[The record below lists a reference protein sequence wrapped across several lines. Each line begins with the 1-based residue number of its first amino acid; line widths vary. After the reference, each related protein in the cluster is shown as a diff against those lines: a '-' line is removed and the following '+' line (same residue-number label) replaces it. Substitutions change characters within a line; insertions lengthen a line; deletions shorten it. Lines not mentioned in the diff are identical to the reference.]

1 MIVRPRR
8 QCTPLG
14 GAGERPFAPVEC
26 GRHAGWQTS
35 REIPVQHLC
44 LTCQARF
51 GLYALIWLA
60 ASAFWRPTARAAEPL
75 EKARQALGKREFA
88 EAVRLASEA
97 ISEDAE
103 NPAAFLIRA
112 AALEGARDF
121 AAAAADFDQV
131 LKLQGESAQLLRRR
145 GAAWFRA
152 GDVAAALADWD
163 REIELKPAA
172 MPDHWMRGIALYYV
186 GRFAEGAE
194 QFGAYQT
201 VDGNDVENAVWH
213 FLCRARDVGVDQA
226 RAGMLTIRNDGR
238 VPMMQVYQLFRG
250 VQSVDDVMQA
260 AEADAPPE
268 AKRQH
273 LFFAHLYLGLFAEAQ
288 GDADGCLA
296 HLRQATG
303 SYAQPHY
310 MGDVAR
316 VHLAQRASADS
327 TTERSTTEKP

>member
-1 MIVRPRR
+1 MIHRAW
-8 QCTPLG
+8 LG
-14 GAGERPFAPVEC
+14 LFVLAC
-26 GRHAGWQTS
+26 
-35 REIPVQHLC
+35 
-44 LTCQARF
+44 
-51 GLYALIWLA
+51 LA
-60 ASAFWRPTARAAEPL
+60 ALASWSPAAWAAEPL
-75 EKARQALGKREFA
+75 EQARQALGKREFA
-88 EAVRLASEA
+88 EAARLASEA
-97 ISEDAE
+97 ISADAE
-103 NPAAFLIRA
+103 NSTAFLIRA
-112 AALEGARDF
+112 VALEGARDF

-145 GAAWFRA
+145 GAARFRA

-163 REIELKPAA
+163 REVELEPAA

-194 QFGAYQT
+194 QFGAYQS

-250 VQSVDDVMQA
+250 EQSVDDVMQA
-260 AEADAPPE
+260 ADADAPPE

-273 LFFAHLYLGLFAEAQ
+273 LFFAHLYLGLYAEAL
-288 GDADGCLA
+288 GDAESCLA

-303 SYAQPHY
+303 PYAQSHY

-316 VHLAQRASADS
+316 VHLAQRAPANS